1 MLYNKINIHSELS
14 IILRSIT
21 KMITNEIL
29 KNIKHVHFTHYYNKD
44 LALENVNL
52 QINKGEFICLVG
64 ESGSGKSTL
73 LSLLST
79 LLKQT
84 SGQLFFEG
92 KNYKDIEDI
101 DSFRRTNIGF
111 IFQFHYLINYLTV
124 KENIKLAKEKAT
136 HEEIYNLLKILKIE
150 NLIDKYPNE
159 ISGGQKQRVAIARAL
174 INRPKVIIADEPTG
188 NLDSKN
194 SLNVFEIFKK
204 LSESGTTI
212 IVATH
217 DKDLAKFANKIYEVK
232 DGKIS

>member
-1 MLYNKINIHSELS
+1 
-14 IILRSIT
+14 
-21 KMITNEIL
+21 MI
-29 KNIKHVHFTHYYNKD
+29 KAVHLTHYYNKD
-44 LALENVNL
+44 LALENINL

-84 SGQLFFEG
+84 SGRLFFEG

-217 DKDLAKFANKIYEVK
+217 DKELAKFANKIYEVK

>member
-1 MLYNKINIHSELS
+1 
-14 IILRSIT
+14 
-21 KMITNEIL
+21 MI
-29 KNIKHVHFTHYYNKD
+29 KAVHLTHYYNKD
-44 LALENVNL
+44 LALKNINL

-232 DGKIS
+232 DGKIN

>member
-1 MLYNKINIHSELS
+1 
-14 IILRSIT
+14 
-21 KMITNEIL
+21 MIKALNL
-29 KNIKHVHFTHYYNKD
+29 THYYNKD